1 MRHLFKKTILAA
13 VIVCGNMGIL
23 FAQQMPPV
31 PMDAQ
36 VRVGKLDNGLT
47 YYIRHN
53 EKPENRVEFHIAQK
67 VGSSKSHNNA
77 DWHTSWSTW
86 PSTVRKTSPA
96 TNAAWVSY
104 NGAKRKVLNSV

>member
-67 VGSSKSHNNA
+67 VGSILEEPQQRGLAHFLGRR
-77 DWHTSWSTW
+77 TW
-86 PSTVRKTSPA
+86 PGYRTMVRNERYQIRCEPQRL
-96 TNAAWVSY
+96 Y
-104 NGAKRKVLNSV
+104 LGG